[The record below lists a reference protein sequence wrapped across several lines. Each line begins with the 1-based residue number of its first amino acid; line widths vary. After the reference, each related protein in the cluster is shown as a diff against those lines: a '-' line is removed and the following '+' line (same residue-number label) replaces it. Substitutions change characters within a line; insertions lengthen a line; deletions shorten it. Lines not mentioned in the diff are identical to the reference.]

1 INEIRWDIRP
11 APHWGT
17 VEVRV
22 CDGVPTLE
30 EILAITAFIQ
40 CLVDDM
46 SARLDAGETLPTMP
60 DWFHNENKWRAARYG
75 MDAIIIENAAADE
88 RLVTEC
94 LTDEIERLS
103 PVAERLGCVDELH
116 SITSI
121 IERGVPYQRLQRVFQ
136 STGSLTEVT
145 RSLIGDLRNSYSCG
159 LVGPGAGPGRAACA
173 TICAESTAPSSW
185 RTGLRGAQI
194 CAARRSARGTDLR
207 GAHASCGRIRRDS
220 REYFAMD
227 PPAGDTQ
234 PPGQLPTCGRPQTVV
249 ANGDFC
255 AGGLRVLVQ
264 RWGWGQSTSA
274 STMPA

>member
-1 INEIRWDIRP
+1 
-11 APHWGT
+11 
-17 VEVRV
+17 EVRV

-136 STGSLTEVT
+136 STGSLTELT
-145 RSLIGDLRNSYSCG
+145 RSLIGDLRNSYSGG
-159 LVGPGAGPGRAACA
+159 LVGPGAGPGRPWVPRQRWSAETTVRTPLSRRSTVVSTVVRVRRAPRSMTTWDSRLCASHLNADRRRVRSLLAHLA
-173 TICAESTAPSSW
+173 TIHS
-185 RTGLRGAQI
+185 
-194 CAARRSARGTDLR
+194 
-207 GAHASCGRIRRDS
+207 
-220 REYFAMD
+220 
-227 PPAGDTQ
+227 
-234 PPGQLPTCGRPQTVV
+234 
-249 ANGDFC
+249 
-255 AGGLRVLVQ
+255 
-264 RWGWGQSTSA
+264 
-274 STMPA
+274 